1 MARFVAVPALNE
13 LFSCSGEISIAT
25 DHNGARC
32 GNVSAIREEYGDE
45 GLRQQLL
52 IKCHR
57 TLNEVPISMLTR
69 LLERLGPHGR
79 SKPLVEQNP

>member
-13 LFSCSGEISIAT
+13 LLSCSGEIGIAT
-25 DHNGARC
+25 EHNGARC
-32 GNVSAIREEYGDE
+32 GNVSAIRGEYGDE

-52 IKCHR
+52 IECHR
-57 TLNEVPISMLTR
+57 TLHEAPLAMLTC